1 MRMHA
6 RARAPVATRR
16 KRVAVAAALALRWYR
31 GRPPCPRAGRAAS
44 AAGSSTTDKE
54 RAATIHPGLLLLLLN
69 HHAAHASLSQG
80 LHLCEPP
87 LACPAPRR
95 AARPFRYASPFLS
108 GVRVACAPRGTPRPG
123 LRAAV
128 AGIGKRPFPSR
139 VPPTKRFPRARR
151 SHLASA
157 NAASVHITSLL
168 AHPVPLAFPHL
179 LAVAVPCAG
188 AVQSRVSA
196 LARRSVPPPAMSK
209 QGAREGQAAEGAQG
223 RQEGVRRE

>member
-1 MRMHA
+1 MESARLDDLGRLWPPEAAQKRKQTGPYTHGPATHAIEACEASDMRMHA

-128 AGIGKRPFPSR
+128 AGIGVGFPS
-139 VPPTKRFPRARR
+139 T
-151 SHLASA
+151 
-157 NAASVHITSLL
+157 
-168 AHPVPLAFPHL
+168 
-179 LAVAVPCAG
+179 
-188 AVQSRVSA
+188 
-196 LARRSVPPPAMSK
+196 
-209 QGAREGQAAEGAQG
+209 
-223 RQEGVRRE
+223 